1 MAKRLLIAVILIAV
15 LAGVGVYVAWAVGAA
30 SKLGAGWAGLDTAW
44 PYLLAGVLTVGV
56 AIAGFLRLAF
66 WSQSRGYDDRADIE
80 RDRRVQR
87 PRT

>member
-1 MAKRLLIAVILIAV
+1 MRPRSIAIAILAMLV
-15 LAGVGVYVAWAVGAA
+15 LAGVGAYAAFAIRAA

-66 WSQSRGYDDRADIE
+66 FSQSRGYDDRVDS
-80 RDRRVQR
+80 DRL
-87 PRT
+87 